1 MNWLLIGCSWHAYSK
16 LYRLFK
22 YVLLGHLHAWWRHCT
37 TMTRILQGFTF
48 FCKLGLLSF
57 KPHWGYQ
64 IYIWKKNE
72 KNSGRNYK
80 MTPSCKRTFGTKN
93 RKALECVILTILLFC
108 FNNGDAGVLRC
119 LARFSLVG
127 FFSFFISIDY
137 SRYVQRCVIQF
148 KLTELMNQFGTGSVT
163 FTPASACSG
172 RFYQSEACGLHID
185 SLQSLV
191 ILMTES
197 QSILLLL
204 FLFFYFL

>member
-1 MNWLLIGCSWHAYSK
+1 
-16 LYRLFK
+16 
-22 YVLLGHLHAWWRHCT
+22 
-37 TMTRILQGFTF
+37 
-48 FCKLGLLSF
+48 
-57 KPHWGYQ
+57 
-64 IYIWKKNE
+64 
-72 KNSGRNYK
+72 

-93 RKALECVILTILLFC
+93 RKALERMILTILLFC

-127 FFSFFISIDY
+127 FFSFFISIDH

-148 KLTELMNQFGTGSVT
+148 KLTELMNQFGIGSVT
-163 FTPASACSG
+163 FTTASACSS
-172 RFYQSEACGLHID
+172 RFYQSEACGLYID

>member
-1 MNWLLIGCSWHAYSK
+1 M
-16 LYRLFK
+16 
-22 YVLLGHLHAWWRHCT
+22 
-37 TMTRILQGFTF
+37 
-48 FCKLGLLSF
+48 
-57 KPHWGYQ
+57 
-64 IYIWKKNE
+64 KNE

-93 RKALECVILTILLFC
+93 RKALECMILTILLFC
-108 FNNGDAGVLRC
+108 FNIGDAGVLRC

-127 FFSFFISIDY
+127 FFSFFISIDH
-137 SRYVQRCVIQF
+137 SRYVQRCAIQF
-148 KLTELMNQFGTGSVT
+148 KLTELMNQFGIGSVT
-163 FTPASACSG
+163 FTTASACSG
-172 RFYQSEACGLHID
+172 RFYQSEACGLYID

>member
-1 MNWLLIGCSWHAYSK
+1 M
-16 LYRLFK
+16 
-22 YVLLGHLHAWWRHCT
+22 
-37 TMTRILQGFTF
+37 
-48 FCKLGLLSF
+48 
-57 KPHWGYQ
+57 
-64 IYIWKKNE
+64 KNE

-93 RKALECVILTILLFC
+93 RKALECMILTILLFC
-108 FNNGDAGVLRC
+108 FNNGDAGVLQC
-119 LARFSLVG
+119 LARFSLEG

-172 RFYQSEACGLHID
+172 RFYQSEACGLYID

-191 ILMTES
+191 ILMTEG

-204 FLFFYFL
+204 FCSFIFCRCRSS

>member
-1 MNWLLIGCSWHAYSK
+1 MQTDFWNKEQKSIRVHDLDYFAI
-16 LYRLFK
+16 F
-22 YVLLGHLHAWWRHCT
+22 
-37 TMTRILQGFTF
+37 
-48 FCKLGLLSF
+48 
-57 KPHWGYQ
+57 
-64 IYIWKKNE
+64 
-72 KNSGRNYK
+72 
-80 MTPSCKRTFGTKN
+80 
-93 RKALECVILTILLFC
+93 

-127 FFSFFISIDY
+127 FFSLFISIDY

-163 FTPASACSG
+163 FSSCERLFRPIL
-172 RFYQSEACGLHID
+172 QSEACGLYID

>member
-1 MNWLLIGCSWHAYSK
+1 
-16 LYRLFK
+16 
-22 YVLLGHLHAWWRHCT
+22 
-37 TMTRILQGFTF
+37 
-48 FCKLGLLSF
+48 
-57 KPHWGYQ
+57 
-64 IYIWKKNE
+64 
-72 KNSGRNYK
+72 

-93 RKALECVILTILLFC
+93 RKALERMILTILLFC
-108 FNNGDAGVLRC
+108 FNNGGAGVLPC

-127 FFSFFISIDY
+127 FFSFFISIDH

-148 KLTELMNQFGTGSVT
+148 KLTELMNQFGIGSVT
-163 FTPASACSG
+163 FTTCSG
-172 RFYQSEACGLHID
+172 RFYQSEACGLYID